1 MIMMV
6 DINGLP
12 KNANG
17 IRTTHTCELCG
28 FEPKT
33 KNKYREKQD
42 HLVMKHF
49 KDRIDKIFPHCR
61 PYKCPNPDCDFTGK
75 DKQAL
80 LRHYTGK
87 HGVLELYL
95 REALAEK
102 GIQYN
107 ISDSAKRKNMN
118 QSERKAK
125 EARLSP
131 PTQITNIH
139 VSPVTNLNTNSTTL
153 TIPQTVL
160 TPTVIKSTG
169 APTYPTI
176 NATLA
181 NNQQLNQHQTM
192 VADTTT
198 PFGSDLSEIVYT
210 STVTR
215 LPILHTTKIPASMSI
230 SSPVTKF
237 QTTMPITRLPTMP
250 ITKLPTLTSA
260 KLPAQPVTKLPTVP
274 TNRLPPMSSVLTRP
288 FTNYGRCDV
297 DALLASFQP
306 IDGQLIVNLPNF
318 SDLPLDSD
326 LVSSTTPDFILPEES
341 TKLVLNDNIM
351 WGGGNLPV
359 IEPAQTVPVNYLD
372 AGCDLNS
379 FDDLDYEYLT
389 AAANSVNSEC
399 NSILAGANGER
410 QLSFSMM

>member
-107 ISDSAKRKNMN
+107 ISDSAKRKNMS
-118 QSERKAK
+118 QSDRKAK

-131 PTQITNIH
+131 PTQFTNIH
-139 VSPVTNLNTNSTTL
+139 VSPVTNLNTNATTL
-153 TIPQTVL
+153 TNTYIPPTVL
-160 TPTVIKSTG
+160 TTTG
-169 APTYPTI
+169 GTTYPTI
-176 NATLA
+176 NAA
-181 NNQQLNQHQTM
+181 ISASNQQINHRQTM
-192 VADTTT
+192 MADTTT
-198 PFGSDLSEIVYT
+198 HFGSDLSEIVYT
-210 STVTR
+210 STVTK
-215 LPILHTTKIPASMSI
+215 LPILQTTKLPAHAMSI
-230 SSPVTKF
+230 SSPITKF

-250 ITKLPTLTSA
+250 ITKLPIQATTKLAPLPMT
-260 KLPAQPVTKLPTVP
+260 KLPAEYTT
-274 TNRLPPMSSVLTRP
+274 RLPPMSTVLTRP

-306 IDGQLIVNLPNF
+306 IDAQMVVNLPSL
-318 SDLPLDSD
+318 SDLPLDSP
-326 LVSSTTPDFILPEES
+326 LVSSTTSDFILPDES
-341 TKLVLNDNIM
+341 SKLVLNDNIM

-359 IEPAQTVPVNYLD
+359 IESAQTVPVNYLD

-379 FDDLDYEYLT
+379 FDDLDFDCLNALVTVTSNEST
-389 AAANSVNSEC
+389 G
-399 NSILAGANGER
+399 ILAGANGER
-410 QLSFSMM
+410 QLSFSML